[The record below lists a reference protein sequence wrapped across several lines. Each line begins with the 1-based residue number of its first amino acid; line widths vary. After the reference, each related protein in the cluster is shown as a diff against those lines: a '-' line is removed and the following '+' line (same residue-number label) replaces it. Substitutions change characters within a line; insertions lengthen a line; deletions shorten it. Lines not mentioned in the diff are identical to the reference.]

1 MIADVRRNENPTLVT
16 ANQDLRQSLKA
27 VQAQAEA
34 LISSM
39 DVLIRQ
45 ISFEGEEFK
54 TWNKLREALTD
65 FQTLEVNPG
74 VPVMVMIPP
83 ERLTK
88 LNMAY
93 GPKVGDAINC
103 MIEDLTKPNEAK
115 QNIISVANMKKL
127 NDVYGACTAPA
138 INRIIGDLIIEA
150 DKKAQDKPQQKS
162 RFRQALDQIQPK
174 VQPVA
179 Q

>member
-1 MIADVRRNENPTLVT
+1 MIADTRRNENPTQVT
-16 ANQDLRQSLKA
+16 ANQDLNQSLKA

-45 ISFEGEEFK
+45 ISFEGEEVK
-54 TWNKLREALTD
+54 TWNKLREALAD
-65 FQTLEVNPG
+65 FQELEVNPG
-74 VPVMVMIPP
+74 VPVMVIIPP

-93 GPKVGDAINC
+93 GPRVGDAINK
-103 MIEDLTKPNEAK
+103 MIDDLTTVEATK
-115 QNIISVANMKKL
+115 QK
-127 NDVYGACTAPA
+127 
-138 INRIIGDLIIEA
+138 E
-150 DKKAQDKPQQKS
+150 PQQKS
-162 RFRQALDQIQPK
+162 RFKKALDQIQPR
-174 VQPVA
+174 VQPLE

>member
-1 MIADVRRNENPTLVT
+1 MIADTRRNETPTQVS

-27 VQAQAEA
+27 IQVQTEA
-34 LISSM
+34 LISNM

-45 ISFEGEEFK
+45 ISFEGEEVK

-65 FQTLEVNPG
+65 FQQLEVNPG

-93 GPKVGDAINC
+93 GPRVGDAINK
-103 MIEDLTKPNEAK
+103 MIDDLTAVEATK
-115 QNIISVANMKKL
+115 QK
-127 NDVYGACTAPA
+127 
-138 INRIIGDLIIEA
+138 E
-150 DKKAQDKPQQKS
+150 PQQKS
-162 RFRQALDQIQPK
+162 RFKKALDQIQPR

>member
-1 MIADVRRNENPTLVT
+1 MIADTRRNETPTQVS

-27 VQAQAEA
+27 IQAQTEA
-34 LISSM
+34 LISNM

-45 ISFEGEEFK
+45 ISFEGEEVK

-65 FQTLEVNPG
+65 FQQLEVNPG

-93 GPKVGDAINC
+93 GPKVGDAINK
-103 MIEDLTKPNEAK
+103 MIDDLTVTYETK
-115 QNIISVANMKKL
+115 QKE
-127 NDVYGACTAPA
+127 P
-138 INRIIGDLIIEA
+138 
-150 DKKAQDKPQQKS
+150 QQQKS
-162 RFRQALDQIQPK
+162 RFRKALDQIQPK
-174 VQPVA
+174 VQPLE

>member
-1 MIADVRRNENPTLVT
+1 MIADTRRNENPTQVT
-16 ANQDLRQSLKA
+16 ANQDLKQSLKA
-27 VQAQAEA
+27 IQAQAEA

-45 ISFEGEEFK
+45 ISFEGEEVK

-65 FQTLEVNPG
+65 FQQLEVNPG
-74 VPVMVMIPP
+74 VPVMVMISP

-93 GPKVGDAINC
+93 GPRVGDAINK
-103 MIEDLTKPNEAK
+103 MIDDLTAVEATK
-115 QNIISVANMKKL
+115 QK
-127 NDVYGACTAPA
+127 
-138 INRIIGDLIIEA
+138 E
-150 DKKAQDKPQQKS
+150 PQQKS
-162 RFRQALDQIQPK
+162 RFKQALDQIQPK
-174 VQPVA
+174 VQPLA

>member
-1 MIADVRRNENPTLVT
+1 MIADTRRNETPTQVS

-27 VQAQAEA
+27 IQAQTEA
-34 LISSM
+34 LISNM

-45 ISFEGEEFK
+45 ISFEGEEVK

-65 FQTLEVNPG
+65 FQQLEVNPG

-93 GPKVGDAINC
+93 GPKVGDAINK
-103 MIEDLTKPNEAK
+103 MIDDLTVTDTTK
-115 QNIISVANMKKL
+115 QK
-127 NDVYGACTAPA
+127 
-138 INRIIGDLIIEA
+138 E
-150 DKKAQDKPQQKS
+150 PQQKS
-162 RFRQALDQIQPK
+162 RFKKALDQIQPK
-174 VQPVA
+174 VQPLA

>member
-1 MIADVRRNENPTLVT
+1 MIADTRRNEKPTQVT
-16 ANQDLRQSLKA
+16 ANQDLKQSLKA

-34 LISSM
+34 LISNM

-45 ISFEGEEFK
+45 ISFEGEEVK

-65 FQTLEVNPG
+65 FQQLEVNPG

-93 GPKVGDAINC
+93 GPRVGDAINK
-103 MIEDLTKPNEAK
+103 MIDDLTTK
-115 QNIISVANMKKL
+115 QKE
-127 NDVYGACTAPA
+127 P
-138 INRIIGDLIIEA
+138 
-150 DKKAQDKPQQKS
+150 QQQKS
-162 RFRQALDQIQPK
+162 RFRKALDQIQPK
-174 VQPVA
+174 VQPLE

>member
-1 MIADVRRNENPTLVT
+1 MIADVRRNENPTQVT

-34 LISSM
+34 LTSSM

-54 TWNKLREALTD
+54 TWNNLREALTE

-88 LNMAY
+88 LNVTY
-93 GPKVGDAINC
+93 GPKVGDAINK
-103 MIEDLTKPNEAK
+103 MIDDLTAVDTAK
-115 QNIISVANMKKL
+115 QK
-127 NDVYGACTAPA
+127 
-138 INRIIGDLIIEA
+138 E
-150 DKKAQDKPQQKS
+150 PQQKS
-162 RFRQALDQIQPK
+162 RFKQALDQIQTR

>member
-1 MIADVRRNENPTLVT
+1 MIADTRKFGNMTQVS

-27 VQAQAEA
+27 IQAQAEA

-45 ISFEGEEFK
+45 ISFDEGESK
-54 TWNKLREALTD
+54 TWNKLREALID

-88 LNMAY
+88 LNMTY
-93 GPKVGDAINC
+93 GPRVGDAINK
-103 MIEDLTKPNEAK
+103 MIDDLTVNDTTK
-115 QNIISVANMKKL
+115 QK
-127 NDVYGACTAPA
+127 
-138 INRIIGDLIIEA
+138 E
-150 DKKAQDKPQQKS
+150 PQQKS
-162 RFRQALDQIQPK
+162 RFKQALDQIQPK